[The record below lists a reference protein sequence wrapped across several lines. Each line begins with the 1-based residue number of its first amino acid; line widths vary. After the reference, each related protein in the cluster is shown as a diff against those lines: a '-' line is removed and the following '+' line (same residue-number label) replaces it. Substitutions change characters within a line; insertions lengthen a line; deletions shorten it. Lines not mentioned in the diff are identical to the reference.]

1 MMATGLSTRA
11 EVEMYR
17 VCMDMSAQADVAAAS
32 AVHRE
37 LGPEYTDAVSEGL
50 VERIGAEI
58 DKRVDARLAQRDL
71 AAPAPRMGWEQLTM
85 GLGSM
90 ALGVGASAAVLFSA
104 VSIGSSTVTNSAVRD
119 GSIHNSI
126 GAGQIL
132 LVALIWAVI
141 AVINLGYARR
151 RR

>member
-1 MMATGLSTRA
+1 
-11 EVEMYR
+11 
-17 VCMDMSAQADVAAAS
+17 MDMSAQADVAAAS

-50 VERIGAEI
+50 VERIGSEI
-58 DKRVDARLAQRDL
+58 DKRVDARLALQDRS
-71 AAPAPRMGWEQLTM
+71 APASRLSWQHLTM
-85 GLGSM
+85 SLGSIGLG
-90 ALGVGASAAVLFSA
+90 ACASAAVLYSGA
-104 VSIGSSTVTNSAVRD
+104 SVGSSSVSGSVVSD
-119 GSIHNSI
+119 GAIHNSI

-151 RR
+151 R